1 MYMIQLNKFFH
12 LPTFIIS
19 LALGLFIVY
28 IQAPDLTTIFV
39 YPNPDNEDKIL
50 YKDRTDMCYGFK
62 SKEVDCPE
70 NDSQIREFPI
80 Q

>member
-1 MYMIQLNKFFH
+1 MLSKYFH

-19 LALGLFIVY
+19 LALGFFIVY
-28 IQAPDLTTIFV
+28 IQSPNYTKIFV

-50 YKDRTDMCYGFK
+50 YKDRTNTCYKFK
-62 SKEVDCPE
+62 SKEVKCPANTSE
-70 NDSQIREFPI
+70 IRSYPI